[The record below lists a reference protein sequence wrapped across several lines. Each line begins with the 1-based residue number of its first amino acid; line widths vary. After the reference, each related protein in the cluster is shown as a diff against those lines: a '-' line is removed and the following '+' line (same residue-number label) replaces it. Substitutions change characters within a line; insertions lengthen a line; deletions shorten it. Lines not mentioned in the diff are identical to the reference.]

1 MDTKNIINYQVRNQ
15 VDIQVRNQVDIQVDI
30 HLNQYKF

>member
-1 MDTKNIINYQVRNQ
+1 MDTKNIINYQVWNQ